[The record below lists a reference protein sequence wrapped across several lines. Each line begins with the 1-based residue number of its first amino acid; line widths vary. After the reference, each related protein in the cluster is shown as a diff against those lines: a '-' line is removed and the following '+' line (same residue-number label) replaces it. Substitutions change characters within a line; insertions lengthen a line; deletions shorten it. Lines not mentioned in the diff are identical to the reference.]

1 MIIIIYMKKV
11 ITIRSSIINILEN
24 YRIRKILDLMIK
36 KMNKNKLKK
45 S

>member
-1 MIIIIYMKKV
+1 MKKV

-24 YRIRKILDLMIK
+24 YGIRKIMDLIVR
-36 KMNKNKLKK
+36 KMNKNR